1 MSTLSLLLKVPI
13 SRGGGGEGRG
23 LLHIAGYTGR
33 LRPKRVPFSSSQVMI
48 HTVENFTFVSSSSEA
63 TTIHT
68 AKFVLFT
75 GFQE

>member
-1 MSTLSLLLKVPI
+1 M
-13 SRGGGGEGRG
+13 
-23 LLHIAGYTGR
+23 LHIAWYTGR
-33 LRPKRVPFSSSQVMI
+33 LQPKRVPFSPSKVMI
-48 HTVENFTFVSSSSEA
+48 YTVENFTFVSSSSEA